1 MIKNKQLIK
10 ELTNKIITNLE
21 LIKAM
26 QTENRV
32 IHNVVH
38 SGLDLMKVL
47 QDELNAPE

>member
-26 QTENRV
+26 QTENRI
-32 IHNVVH
+32 IHNAVH
-38 SGLDLMKVL
+38 TCMDVMKLL